1 MEAESGELA
10 DKLIQ
15 GQVSRA
21 QEAEDN
27 FVIKRELATAKRR
40 EEELSDEVAQLN
52 RKIDEL
58 RELNRV
64 TASHGSKELQLIIE
78 SLQEELVAVKLREA
92 ETCDEMR
99 GLRDRMS
106 DLEEVNHRLRD
117 LPPEHAVAQLQEEL
131 IAVKLREAEANLSMK
146 ELRSKISDLHNMWEE
161 HLSTAHPSGSSD
173 SSQPNSLEKS
183 SSSLPSNSSP
193 AASIASVTSSPLK
206 MLGNA
211 VKRTTDY
218 SGELSRLKTE
228 LMTAKLKESEAVAE
242 LKELRQRVMEL
253 ETQNQVS
260 LNQIRRQNED
270 MNKVRELQESLNE
283 KQRETYKALQEEKR
297 KYIDLD
303 SRYKE
308 MQMMQRIKDLEQTQ
322 AIAELKQK
330 LSSFEIKVSFHFCF
344 QLKSCYYS
352 CFMKQ
357 IPLHRKRRL

>member
-1 MEAESGELA
+1 M
-10 DKLIQ
+10 
-15 GQVSRA
+15 SRA

-27 FVIKRELATAKRR
+27 FVIKRELATSKRR
-40 EEELSDEVAQLN
+40 EEELTDQVAQLN
-52 RKIDEL
+52 RKVDEL

-64 TASHGSKELQLIIE
+64 AASHGSKELQLIIE

-92 ETCDEMR
+92 ETNDEMR

-146 ELRSKISDLHNMWEE
+146 ELRNKISDLHSMWEE
-161 HLSTAHPSGSSD
+161 HLVSVHPINANSSSD
-173 SSQPNSLEKS
+173 NSQPNSLEKGNN
-183 SSSLPSNSSP
+183 SLPSNGSMNNTNNSLTSTTSST
-193 AASIASVTSSPLK
+193 IASVTSSPLK

-211 VKRTTDY
+211 VRKSADFT
-218 SGELSRLKTE
+218 GELNRIKSE
-228 LMTAKLKESEAVAE
+228 LLSARLKESEAVAE
-242 LKELRQRVMEL
+242 LKELRVKIMEL
-253 ETQNQVS
+253 ETKNQVS

-270 MNKVRELQESLNE
+270 MNKVRELQESLND

-297 KYIDLD
+297 KFIDLD

-308 MQMMQRIKDLEQTQ
+308 MVMMNRIKDLEQTQ

-330 LSSFEIKVSFHFCF
+330 LSSFEIKV
-344 QLKSCYYS
+344 
-352 CFMKQ
+352 
-357 IPLHRKRRL
+357 RKDLIVVDI